1 MRRNRKQKKQ
11 RKVIIISVI
20 GLLCIMTA
28 GYASFQT
35 NLNIT
40 AKGNIKENPIT
51 IQELRDTYCNT
62 ISGDG
67 LYKDTYET
75 NKCIYKGANP
85 NNYITFNNETWRII
99 SIESDNIIKII
110 KNERISNMVW
120 DTTNSNNWRRPA
132 SINIYLNSDY
142 YNSLNEDAKS
152 KIISHDFSV
161 GAVEWNNTNLANQ
174 INAENNTKW
183 NGNVGLIT
191 EGEYLKV
198 NTNSTQCGN
207 YKLMY
212 DNRDLCPSTNYI
224 NQIAG
229 DLMWTITARDQ
240 FPTYTFWISKR
251 LSSTGNHVK
260 DYEFGIFPVVHLSQ
274 NIKLT
279 GKGTEET
286 PYIIR

>member
-1 MRRNRKQKKQ
+1 
-11 RKVIIISVI
+11 
-20 GLLCIMTA
+20 MTA

-229 DLMWTITARDQ
+229 DSMWTITARDQ
-240 FPTYTFWISKR
+240 SPTYTFWISKR
-251 LSSTGNHVK
+251 LSSTGNPVK
-260 DYEFGIFPVVHLSQ
+260 DYEFGIFPVVHLSH
-274 NIKLT
+274 L
-279 GKGTEET
+279 
-286 PYIIR
+286 